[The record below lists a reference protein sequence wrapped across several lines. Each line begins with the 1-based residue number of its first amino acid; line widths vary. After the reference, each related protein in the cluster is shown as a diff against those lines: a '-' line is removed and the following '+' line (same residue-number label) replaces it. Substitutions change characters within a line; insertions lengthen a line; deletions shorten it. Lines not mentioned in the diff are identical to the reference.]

1 MRPQD
6 IISRKRD
13 GAALSEEEIKFF
25 VGGVTDGSFAEY
37 QSAALLM
44 AIFLRGMDEEEQRAL
59 TDAML
64 RSGSSLDFSEIDK
77 PKADKHSTGGVG

>member
-6 IISRKRD
+6 IISHKRD

-25 VGGVTDGSFAEY
+25 ANGVTNGAFSDY

-44 AIFLRGMDEEEQRAL
+44 AIYLRGMNDDEQSAL
-59 TDAML
+59 TGAML
-64 RSGSSLDFSEIDK
+64 RSGSSLDF
-77 PKADKHSTGGVG
+77 